1 MGQETRTFEDV
12 GLEQRRVELQRTVA
26 VLDDVFVELELGVA
40 EGPVA
45 ARGEEANFGIAE
57 S

>member
-1 MGQETRTFEDV
+1 
-12 GLEQRRVELQRTVA
+12 LEQRRVELQRAVA
-26 VLDDVFVELELGVA
+26 VLDDVLVELELGVA

-45 ARGEEANFGIAE
+45 ARGEEGKFGIAE

>member
-1 MGQETRTFEDV
+1 
-12 GLEQRRVELQRTVA
+12 LEQRRVELQRAVA
-26 VLDDVFVELELGVA
+26 VLNDVLVELELGVA

-45 ARGEEANFGIAE
+45 ARGEEGKFGIAE